1 MGPSPKKSSL
11 WARFQAIVPFVV
23 TSLVTVMVTLFLQL
37 ALPIRQS
44 PPRPERASFQ
54 PPAPSPESGAFPS
67 RGLPVVPVVPAT
79 STARE
84 PRIAPQRLPGAE
96 ALSDEAMSRELRS
109 LRAELRD
116 LWSAYYLARAAIQL
130 ADAEVALRVNDLDEI
145 ERLLATAAVSLDLA
159 YEHSSEQDKGPI
171 GEFRAQVG
179 AMHEDLAIRPENLDL
194 RMRRLRQSMLS
205 LANKEP

>member
-1 MGPSPKKSSL
+1 M
-11 WARFQAIVPFVV
+11 
-23 TSLVTVMVTLFLQL
+23 
-37 ALPIRQS
+37 
-44 PPRPERASFQ
+44 
-54 PPAPSPESGAFPS
+54 
-67 RGLPVVPVVPAT
+67 PVVPAT
-79 STARE
+79 STVQE
-84 PRIAPQRLPGAE
+84 PRISPQRLPAAE
-96 ALSDEAMSRELRS
+96 ALSDEAMIRELRS

-130 ADAEVALRVNDLDEI
+130 ADAEVALRINNLDEI

-171 GEFRAQVG
+171 REFRVQVG

-205 LANKEP
+205 LANQGP